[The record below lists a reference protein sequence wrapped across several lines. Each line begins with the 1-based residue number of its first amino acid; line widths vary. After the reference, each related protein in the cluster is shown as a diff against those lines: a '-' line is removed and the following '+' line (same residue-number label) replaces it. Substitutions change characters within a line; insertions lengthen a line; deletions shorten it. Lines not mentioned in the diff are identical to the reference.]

1 MSSQAVEQNVVRI
14 VSHEISHMWFGNIV
28 TPKWWDDLWLN
39 EGFARYMEYLGTSNV
54 RIDWGMVIIN

>member
-39 EGFARYMEYLGTSNV
+39 EGFARYMEYLGTSYV